1 MSEMTQATE
10 RNAVYTAPPE
20 GSSKPRA
27 IGGFAAGLIAS
38 GC

>member
-1 MSEMTQATE
+1 MAEVTHATE

-20 GSSKPRA
+20 GSTKPRA